1 MPITKMTGQCV
12 FTVEFPGTEMT
23 LVAEL
28 RVVEVHAPV
37 TSTHADVAEDHA
49 ADVTD

>member
-1 MPITKMTGQCV
+1 
-12 FTVEFPGTEMT
+12 MT

-49 ADVTD
+49 ADVTN